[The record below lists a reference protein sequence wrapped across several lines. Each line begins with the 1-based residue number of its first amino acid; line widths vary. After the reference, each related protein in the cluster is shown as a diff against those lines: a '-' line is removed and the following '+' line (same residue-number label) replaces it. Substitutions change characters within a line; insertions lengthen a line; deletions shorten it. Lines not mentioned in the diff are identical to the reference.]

1 MTTIDTIYNQYRT
14 NYRLTTDSRSIEPGI
29 IYLALRGERFDGN
42 QFAQQALDK
51 GASLVIIDND
61 SYDIQDD
68 RVILVDDGL
77 RTLQHLA
84 KKHRQV
90 LNIPVVALTGSNG
103 KTTTKELMHQALSTR
118 YIVHATSGNFNNHIG
133 VPLTILKATPDHEIM
148 IVEMGANHVGE
159 IEELCKIAM
168 PDIGL
173 ITNIGKAH
181 LEGFGGYQGVIKA
194 KSEMYV
200 HLKSTGSTIIYNEED
215 ELLKSIVGDY
225 FPRVAYSPVR
235 DFKLIHSYPNLSFE
249 YSSKQYSTQLVGEY
263 NLANI
268 STAIAVGS
276 LLNCTTEDMLNNIC
290 NYSPTNNR
298 SQSISKAGIH
308 FILDAY
314 NANPS
319 SMELAIKG
327 FSESSFSDKVL
338 ILGDMLELG
347 EASQQ
352 EHEKTIKECTVLE
365 MTEVIFVGPIFK
377 TFESAYSRF
386 KFFDSVDELSSTI
399 AIIKQ
404 GAHCFVKGSRALK
417 LEKILEFLD

>member
-77 RTLQHLA
+77 RILQHLA
-84 KKHRQV
+84 KKHKQV

-103 KTTTKELMHQALSTR
+103 KTTTKELMNEALSTR

-133 VPLTILKATPDHEIM
+133 VPLTILEATPDHEIM

-181 LEGFGGYQGVIKA
+181 LEGFGGYKGVIKA
-194 KSEMYV
+194 KSEMYA

-215 ELLKSIVGDY
+215 ELLKSLVGDY
-225 FPRVAYSPVR
+225 FPQVNYSPLR
-235 DFKLIHSYPNLSFE
+235 DFKLMQSYPKLSFE
-249 YSSKQYSTQLVGEY
+249 HSSNQYSTQLVGEY

-268 STAIAVGS
+268 STAMAVGS
-276 LLNCTTEDMLNNIC
+276 LLNCTEEAMLKRIC
-290 NYSPTNNR
+290 SYIPTNNR
-298 SQSISKAGIH
+298 SQSVSKAGIH

-319 SMELAIKG
+319 SMELAVKG
-327 FSESSFSDKVL
+327 FSESSFNDKVL

-347 EASQQ
+347 SLSEQ
-352 EHEKTIKECTVLE
+352 EHEKTIKECAALE
-365 MTEVIFVGPIFK
+365 QIEVIFVGPIFK
-377 TFESAYSRF
+377 TFERDYTMF
-386 KFFDSVDELSSTI
+386 KFFGSVDELSTTI
-399 AIIKQ
+399 TNIRQ
-404 GAHCFVKGSRALK
+404 GAHCFVKGSRGIR
-417 LEKILEFLD
+417 LEKILQFLD